1 MKNSIKSMVRT
12 AATTAVACAALA
24 AAPQAMAR
32 DLVSDYESALTFD
45 PTYQGALAEFE
56 VGSRSVKQ
64 ARAVFFPEANFST
77 LRLATDTG
85 SRTTLT
91 ISQPLLDME
100 RLMAL
105 RQATPRQLQAEV
117 GLLTRKQD
125 LALRLVKAS
134 NTITLA
140 LENLA
145 LNEARM
151 DALNQQALRARRLLD
166 AGQGTITD
174 LRDIEVRANQGQA
187 QQLTL
192 QTQLHNALQQY
203 QAITGVLP
211 PASDFALPAKHGSM
225 APSVPPNPADTALSA
240 SLSARSARYGLEIAE
255 YEVKKI
261 KASFLPTVSGV
272 YSRSQSGDV
281 TSTNQYVGLGFS
293 VPLKAGSVYGLEA
306 AVAGVTR
313 AQQAVREA
321 ESKVRLESDRLSAQV
336 ATGTQTLV
344 IQKQAIAAAELSV
357 EANTKSYQGGVRSAV
372 DVLNAIQTLYQVKS
386 DYAQQAASQAE
397 SLMALMLLIDTEP
410 REAVVNSSNFMFHLD
425 K

>member
-1 MKNSIKSMVRT
+1 MKPMVRSAVT
-12 AATTAVACAALA
+12 IAVAWAALA

-32 DLVSDYESALTFD
+32 DLLSDFESALTFD

-56 VGSRSVKQ
+56 VGRRSVKQ

-91 ISQPLLDME
+91 ISQPLLDLE

-134 NTITLA
+134 NAITLA

-192 QTQLHNALQQY
+192 QTQLQNALQQY
-203 QAITGVLP
+203 QAITGVMP
-211 PASDFALPAKHGSM
+211 TARDFALPSKHGSV
-225 APSVPPNPADTALSA
+225 APSVPTNPADTALS
-240 SLSARSARYGLEIAE
+240 SGLSARSARYGLEIAE

-272 YSRSQSGDV
+272 YSRSQRGDV
-281 TSTNQYVGLGFS
+281 TNTNQYVGLGFS
-293 VPLKAGSVYGLEA
+293 VPLKAGTVYGLDA

-313 AQQAVREA
+313 AQEAVRET
-321 ESKVRLESDRLSAQV
+321 ESRVRLEADRLSAQV
-336 ATGTQTLV
+336 ATGTQTLL

-397 SLMALMLLIDTEP
+397 NLMALMLLTATEP
-410 REAVVNSSNFMFHLD
+410 REAVIQTATFVFPKN
-425 K
+425 

>member
-1 MKNSIKSMVRT
+1 MKNSIKTMVRT
-12 AATTAVACAALA
+12 SVTIAVAWAVLA

-32 DLVSDYESALTFD
+32 DLLSDFESALTFD

-56 VGSRSVKQ
+56 VGRRSVKQ

-77 LRLATDTG
+77 LRLATDAG

-91 ISQPLLDME
+91 ISQPLLDLE

-134 NTITLA
+134 NAITLA

-174 LRDIEVRANQGQA
+174 LRDIEVRANQGRA
-187 QQLTL
+187 LQLTL
-192 QTQLHNALQQY
+192 KTQLQNDLQQY
-203 QAITGVLP
+203 KAITGVMP
-211 PASDFALPAKHGSM
+211 PASDFALPARHGSV
-225 APSVPPNPADTALSA
+225 APSIPTNPADSALSA
-240 SLSARSARYGLEIAE
+240 GLSSRSARYGLEIAE

-281 TSTNQYVGLGFS
+281 TNTNQYVGLGFS
-293 VPLKAGSVYGLEA
+293 VPLKAGTVYGLDA
-306 AVAGVTR
+306 AIAGVTR
-313 AQQAVREA
+313 AQEVVREA
-321 ESKVRLESDRLSAQV
+321 ESKVRLEADRLSAQV
-336 ATGTQTLV
+336 ATGTQTLL

-397 SLMALMLLIDTEP
+397 NLMSLMLLTATES
-410 REAVVNSSNFMFHLD
+410 RDAVALTNRFLFAN

>member
-1 MKNSIKSMVRT
+1 MKPMVRT
-12 AATTAVACAALA
+12 AVTIAVAWAALA
-24 AAPQAMAR
+24 ALPQAMAR
-32 DLVSDYESALTFD
+32 DLLSDFESALTFD

-56 VGSRSVKQ
+56 VGRRSVKQ

-77 LRLATDTG
+77 LRLATDIG

-91 ISQPLLDME
+91 ISQPLLDLE

-105 RQATPRQLQAEV
+105 NQANPRQLQAEV

-134 NTITLA
+134 NAITLA

-174 LRDIEVRANQGQA
+174 LRDIEVRANQGRA

-192 QTQLHNALQQY
+192 QTQLQNALKQY
-203 QAITGVLP
+203 QAITGVMP
-211 PASDFALPAKHGSM
+211 AASDFALPAKHGSV
-225 APSVPPNPADTALSA
+225 AASIPPNPADTALSA
-240 SLSARSARYGLEIAE
+240 GLSPRSARYGLEIAE

-272 YSRSQSGDV
+272 YSRSHSGDV
-281 TSTNQYVGLGFS
+281 TNTNQYVGLGFS
-293 VPLKAGSVYGLEA
+293 VPLKAGTVYGLDA

-313 AQQAVREA
+313 AQEAVRET
-321 ESKVRLESDRLSAQV
+321 ESRVRLEADRLSAQV
-336 ATGTQTLV
+336 ATGTQTLL

-397 SLMALMLLIDTEP
+397 SLMALMLLTATES
-410 REAVVNSSNFMFHLD
+410 RDAVALTNRFLFAN